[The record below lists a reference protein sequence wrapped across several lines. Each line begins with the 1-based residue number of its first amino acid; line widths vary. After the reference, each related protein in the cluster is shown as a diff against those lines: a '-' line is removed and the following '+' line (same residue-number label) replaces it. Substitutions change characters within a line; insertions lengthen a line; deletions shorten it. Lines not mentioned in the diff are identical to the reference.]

1 MAKNNAKQILKLVG
15 GKNNVENLVHCA
27 TRLRFTLKDESKADK
42 AALEALPDVLSVV
55 QSGGQY
61 QVVIGPQV
69 ADYYDIIMK
78 ELGSIS
84 ANNNGVKKPE
94 KVSFTKVISGAFTP
108 LIPALAGAGIQMP
121 KFCTAFNDQ
130 TKDRMGET
138 VPVVLTIYEDKSFD
152 FVLKTAPTAEMIK
165 KACGI
170 KKAASDSK
178 QTVATLSAEKL
189 KEIAE
194 YKMPDLNANDLEG
207 AMKIVAGTARNMGV
221 KVEGL
226 DA

>member
-1 MAKNNAKQILKLVG
+1 MSKKV
-15 GKNNVENLVHCA
+15 
-27 TRLRFTLKDESKADK
+27 TR
-42 AALEALPDVLSVV
+42 
-55 QSGGQY
+55 
-61 QVVIGPQV
+61 
-69 ADYYDIIMK
+69 IMK
-78 ELGSIS
+78 IQFPAGG
-84 ANNNGVKKPE
+84 AKP
-94 KVSFTKVISGAFTP
+94 G
-108 LIPALAGAGIQMP
+108 PALAGAGIQMP

-130 TKDRMGET
+130 TKERMGET

-170 KKAASDSK
+170 KKAASNSK

-189 KEIAE
+189 REIAE
-194 YKMPDLNANDLEG
+194 YKMPDLNAVDIEG
-207 AMKIVAGTARNMGV
+207 AMKIVAGTAQNMGV

>member
-1 MAKNNAKQILKLVG
+1 MKIQFPAGGAKPG
-15 GKNNVENLVHCA
+15 
-27 TRLRFTLKDESKADK
+27 
-42 AALEALPDVLSVV
+42 
-55 QSGGQY
+55 
-61 QVVIGPQV
+61 
-69 ADYYDIIMK
+69 
-78 ELGSIS
+78 
-84 ANNNGVKKPE
+84 
-94 KVSFTKVISGAFTP
+94 
-108 LIPALAGAGIQMP
+108 PALAGAGIQMP

-138 VPVVLTIYEDKSFD
+138 VPVVLTIYEDKRFD

-178 QTVATLSAEKL
+178 QTVATLSADKL

-207 AMKIVAGTARNMGV
+207 AMRIVAGTARNMGV

-226 DA
+226 DAQFNEEEKKTWLKKVKDIKKPLLLLKKVKLTQLKKQLL

>member
-1 MAKNNAKQILKLVG
+1 MANN
-15 GKNNVENLVHCA
+15 GK
-27 TRLRFTLKDESKADK
+27 K
-42 AALEALPDVLSVV
+42 VV
-55 QSGGQY
+55 R
-61 QVVIGPQV
+61 
-69 ADYYDIIMK
+69 IMK
-78 ELGSIS
+78 IQFPAGG
-84 ANNNGVKKPE
+84 AKP
-94 KVSFTKVISGAFTP
+94 G
-108 LIPALAGAGIQMP
+108 PALAGAGIQMP

-130 TKDRMGET
+130 TT
-138 VPVVLTIYEDKSFD
+138 VPVVLTVYEDKSFD
-152 FVLKTAPTAEMIK
+152 FVLKTAPAAEMIK

-178 QTVATLSAEKL
+178 QTVATLSADKL

-194 YKMPDLNANDLEG
+194 YKMPDLNANDLEA

>member
-1 MAKNNAKQILKLVG
+1 MKIQFPAG
-15 GKNNVENLVHCA
+15 GA
-27 TRLRFTLKDESKADK
+27 R
-42 AALEALPDVLSVV
+42 P
-55 QSGGQY
+55 G
-61 QVVIGPQV
+61 
-69 ADYYDIIMK
+69 
-78 ELGSIS
+78 
-84 ANNNGVKKPE
+84 
-94 KVSFTKVISGAFTP
+94 
-108 LIPALAGAGIQMP
+108 PALAGAGIQMP

-170 KKAASDSK
+170 SKAASDSK
-178 QTVATLSAEKL
+178 QTVATLSADKL
-189 KEIAE
+189 REIAE
-194 YKMPDLNANDLEG
+194 YKMPDLNAIDIEG
-207 AMKIVAGTARNMGV
+207 AMRIVAGTARNMGV